1 MKGYITQ
8 AGYMGY
14 VPSLGKYLLFVNEEE
29 YQEYIQEN

>member
-14 VPSLGKYLLFVNEEE
+14 IPDKGYILFSCERDYEE
-29 YQEYIQEN
+29 YFDVEY

>member
-14 VPSLGKYLLFVNEEE
+14 VPSLGRYLLFASETD
-29 YQEYIQEN
+29 YKEYIND

>member
-14 VPSLGKYLLFVNEEE
+14 VPSLSKYLLFASETD
-29 YQEYIQEN
+29 YKEYIND